1 MTRIAL
7 LLRLALRNVRR
18 QVRRSFLT
26 ASAMMVGLAL
36 VIFSRTLAD
45 GGHEDWI
52 DSGVRLGTG
61 HVALQAPGFH
71 RSRAIEDFLP
81 TKARVAAEQALLK
94 PDVAAHVVTSVPRVM
109 VQGLANS
116 PRAAVPVAIIGVDP
130 ALEADFTILDDKL
143 REGRYLEPGD
153 RLHAY
158 IGAKLA
164 ERLRLE
170 VGSRLVLTAQDVN
183 DEIVGQLVRVTGI
196 FRMGLPEADEGI
208 VQIPL
213 KTAQEW
219 LGLGDGVTTLAAVL
233 ESSFEVE
240 PVIESLRGDLY
251 DLSDDVVVL
260 GWREA
265 MPELD
270 AAVKIDDYGGYI
282 FLIILFVIVTLAIVN
297 AVLMSVLYRIR
308 EFGVV
313 RALGLTKG
321 ESGLLVFLEG
331 VLLTAVSGVVGL
343 ALGLAFTWIFF
354 RDGLDFSFMMEDN
367 FTAAGVVIEPV
378 IVPLFRVA
386 QIVQSV
392 GFILIIGVLSSLY
405 PAYRATQIDL
415 AESMKFEA

>member
-7 LLRLALRNVRR
+7 LLRLALRNLRR

-61 HVALQAPGFH
+61 HVALQAPGFQ

-94 PDVAAHVVTSVPRVM
+94 PDVAPHVVTSVPRVV
-109 VQGLANS
+109 VQGLASS

-130 ALEADFTILDDKL
+130 TLEADFTILDDKL

-158 IGAKLA
+158 VGAKLA
-164 ERLRLE
+164 ERLRLD

-183 DEIVGQLVRVTGI
+183 DEIVGQLVRVAGI

-208 VQIPL
+208 IQIPL
-213 KTAQEW
+213 TTAQEW
-219 LGLGDGVTTLAAVL
+219 LGLSDGVTTLAVVL
-233 ESSFEVE
+233 ESSREVE
-240 PVIESLRGDLY
+240 PVVEALRGDL
-251 DLSDDVVVL
+251 DHLSDEVVVL

-270 AAVKIDDYGGYI
+270 AAVKIDDFGDYI

-321 ESGLLVFLEG
+321 ESGLMVFLEG

-343 ALGLAFTWIFF
+343 ALGLALTWIFF
-354 RDGLDFSFMMEDN
+354 RDGLDFSFMMEND

-386 QIVQSV
+386 QVVQSV
-392 GFILIIGVLSSLY
+392 GFILIIGVLASLY
-405 PAYRATQIDL
+405 PAYRATKIDL